1 MDASLTDFAH
11 LHGKQF
17 CVWLAQQM
25 QARGISQRALAMR
38 SGVNHSTISRL
49 LGTDRTPS
57 LETAGRLAAALGV
70 PLPAYFGGSLEP
82 APPEVVRQTLLGLGL
97 NGTEV
102 EMVVAAY
109 RRRHLRITG

>member
-1 MDASLTDFAH
+1 LTDFAH

-49 LGTDRTPS
+49 LATDRTPS